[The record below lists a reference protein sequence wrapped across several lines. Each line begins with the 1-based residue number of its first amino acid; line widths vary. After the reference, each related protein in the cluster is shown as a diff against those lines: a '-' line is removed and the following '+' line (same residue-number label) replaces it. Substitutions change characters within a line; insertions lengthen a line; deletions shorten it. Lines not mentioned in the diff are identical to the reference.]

1 MQFLRGFRDHL
12 VLGTKAG
19 SAFMEVFNAW
29 YYSFSP
35 SVASFIANND
45 PLRAPVRMVLY
56 PLLGVLGIST
66 LTYSM
71 LSASPE
77 FAVVVAGLIAS
88 SLIGLVYLTL
98 PVLVGMRRLTKRR
111 SIRISSVA
119 KVSLTSLALA
129 LALLAA
135 GEVAGSFLLLA
146 VGGSVLVLTC
156 LISAPIVA
164 ALAMHGSHR
173 E

>member
-1 MQFLRGFRDHL
+1 
-12 VLGTKAG
+12 
-19 SAFMEVFNAW
+19 MEVFNAW

-35 SVASFIANND
+35 SVAGFIANND

-77 FAVVVAGLIAS
+77 FAVVVAGLVAS

-98 PVLVGMRRLTKRR
+98 PAILGVRVLLKRR
-111 SIRISSVA
+111 RIRLASVA
-119 KVSLTSLALA
+119 KCSLALLTVA
-129 LALLAA
+129 LALLAI

-146 VGGSVLVLTC
+146 VGGSVVVLTC
-156 LISAPIVA
+156 LVAAPIVA
-164 ALAMHGSHR
+164 ALAVLGSHR

>member
-1 MQFLRGFRDHL
+1 
-12 VLGTKAG
+12 
-19 SAFMEVFNAW
+19 MEVFNAW

-111 SIRISSVA
+111 GIRISSVA

-156 LISAPIVA
+156 LISAPIIA
-164 ALAMHGSHR
+164 ALAVLGSHR

>member
-1 MQFLRGFRDHL
+1 
-12 VLGTKAG
+12 
-19 SAFMEVFNAW
+19 MEVFNAW

-111 SIRISSVA
+111 GIRISSVA

-156 LISAPIVA
+156 LISAPIIA
-164 ALAMHGSHR
+164 ALAVLGSR
-173 E
+173 RQ